1 MTNYGRYFE
10 RYVSRV
16 HLAYCCNPRG
26 LKSVK
31 DYSTKGVTRES
42 RANETS
48 RFYQLS
54 EGTPHSSQ
62 NAITTVSAN
71 KKQLIDVICRNVVS
85 DVTCHVQDAS
95 KDKCT

>member
-1 MTNYGRYFE
+1 MLIAVTLEDSNRKNVV
-10 RYVSRV
+10 RLL
-16 HLAYCCNPRG
+16 LAQIG
-26 LKSVK
+26 K

-71 KKQLIDVICRNVVS
+71 KKQLIDLICRNAVS

>member
-1 MTNYGRYFE
+1 MLIAVTLEDSNRKNVV
-10 RYVSRV
+10 RLL
-16 HLAYCCNPRG
+16 LAQIG
-26 LKSVK
+26 I
-31 DYSTKGVTRES
+31 TRES

-54 EGTPHSSQ
+54 EGTPHPSQ

-71 KKQLIDVICRNVVS
+71 KKQLIDPICRNVVS